1 MSETKL
7 QECTAQ
13 EIFERLKSKNLL
25 VEKGYI
31 EVFFAGIRVQVKDKS
46 SVGNLFQ
53 EWFGLWLKGQEI
65 FFRQKVNTQEF
76 PDFLLHRTSDQEGL
90 LEIKVFDAS
99 AGPNFDIANFD
110 AYVRSLRTHAY
121 RLNADYLIFG
131 YTLEDGVLRVKNFWL
146 KKIWQ
151 ISGTSSTRPIRVQE
165 KQDKIFNLR
174 PIIWFSEASKVTPPF
189 ESQQAFIIAI
199 RETLAQT
206 KGTTY
211 AEDWFREV
219 SQSYESYFQT
229 SIDLS

>member
-1 MSETKL
+1 MPETKL

-13 EIFERLKSKNLL
+13 EIFTQLKSKNLL
-25 VEKGYI
+25 TQQGYI
-31 EVFFAGIRVQVKDKS
+31 EVFFAGIRVRVKDKS

-53 EWFGLWLKGQEI
+53 EWFGLWLKEQKI
-65 FFRQKVNTQEF
+65 FFRQKINTQEF
-76 PDFLLHRTSDQEGL
+76 PDFLLHQTSDQEGL

-110 AYVRSLRTHAY
+110 AYVRSLRTSAY

-131 YTLEDGVLRVKNFWL
+131 YTLDNGVLMLKDFWL

-151 ISGTSSTRPIRVQE
+151 ISGASSTRPIRVQE

-189 ESQQAFIIAI
+189 ESQQAFLTAI

-206 KGTTY
+206 KGTKY

-219 SQSYESYFQT
+219 SQNYEAYFQT
-229 SIDLS
+229 NVDLS

>member
-1 MSETKL
+1 MYETKL

-13 EIFERLKSKNLL
+13 EIFAQLKSKNLL
-25 VEKGYI
+25 TQQGYI
-31 EVFFAGIRVQVKDKS
+31 EVFFAGIRVRVKDKS

-53 EWFGLWLKGQEI
+53 EWFGLWLKEQKI
-65 FFRQKVNTQEF
+65 FFRQKINTQEF
-76 PDFLLHRTSDQEGL
+76 PDFLLHQTSDQEGL

-110 AYVRSLRTHAY
+110 AYVRSLRTYAY

-131 YTLEDGVLRVKNFWL
+131 YTLDNGVLMLKDFWL

-189 ESQQAFIIAI
+189 ESQQAFLTAI

-206 KGTTY
+206 KGPAY

-219 SQSYESYFQT
+219 SQSYEAYFQT
-229 SIDLS
+229 NVDLS